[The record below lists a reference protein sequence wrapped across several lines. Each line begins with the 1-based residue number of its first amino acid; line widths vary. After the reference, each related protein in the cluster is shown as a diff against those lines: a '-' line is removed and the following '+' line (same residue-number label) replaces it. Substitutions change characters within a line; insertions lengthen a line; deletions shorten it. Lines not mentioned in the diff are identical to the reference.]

1 MQSLFQLKQ
10 LPVVLMASLVLMHTS
25 LLFLSTLFICIHLSD
40 QFQPF
45 QYNALKQIQ
54 QFLNYPSV
62 LTIFDS
68 TWDFCNVESS
78 PFLTIVCYEDNV
90 TQLHITGNNG
100 VFPPS
105 LPQNFSID
113 ALFSSISSLSNLK
126 VLSLVSLG
134 LWGPLPATIGKL
146 SSMEILNLSS
156 NYIDGF
162 IPLELSYLN
171 NLQTLVLDHNKFTGQ
186 IPRWVSSFND
196 LAVLSL
202 KNNSLFGS
210 LPSSISSSD
219 NLRVLAMAD
228 NHLFGEIPGLQ
239 NLTNLQILDLK
250 NNYFGPNFPVLHHKV
265 VTVDI
270 RNNSFKSSVPNEL
283 NSYFHLEKLDISING
298 LIGPFPPS
306 LFSLPSINYIDIS
319 GNKLT
324 GKLFQNMSCNAHL
337 VFINLSS
344 NLLTGELPA
353 CLQEKVEEGAVSY
366 DGNCLSGE
374 EGNQKPSSFCHN
386 EALAVEVSPQKLR
399 HKERKAMVVLASS
412 LVGGIVG
419 LAVIVGL
426 SLWVFQRRNRRAAM
440 KGPSTRLITEKLSTV
455 NTVKLLSDAR
465 YISETMKM
473 GANLPTYR
481 AFPLEELKE
490 ATNNFSHPSIVGEPS
505 LIQIYR
511 GKLGDGTAIV
521 IRSIKMRKKH
531 SPTMFTQH
539 IEMISRL
546 RHNHLVSCIGHC
558 FECCPDD
565 STVGIVYFVFE
576 SLPNGTLRSSICGGG
591 ETLNWAQRIIAGIG
605 VAKGIQFLH
614 TGIMPGVFSN
624 HLKITDVLLDPNFHV
639 KICTYNLP
647 LLAHQNAGFM
657 GGAAVS
663 SNGLKS
669 NIGGREKEVEKDD
682 IYDFGVIL
690 MEILVGRPIIS
701 QNDVMVVKDII
712 QVSNKM
718 DDTAQ
723 RSIVDPTIIKE
734 CSTESLKTVMDICL
748 RCLSDDPTARPSIED
763 VLWTLQFAAQLQ
775 DPWRHDSHHIHRLSD
790 SNPNNLQEQ
799 ISRG

>member
-25 LLFLSTLFICIHLSD
+25 LLFLSTLFICVHLSD

-134 LWGPLPATIGKL
+134 LWGPLPATIG
-146 SSMEILNLSS
+146 
-156 NYIDGF
+156 
-162 IPLELSYLN
+162 
-171 NLQTLVLDHNKFTGQ
+171 
-186 IPRWVSSFND
+186 
-196 LAVLSL
+196 
-202 KNNSLFGS
+202 
-210 LPSSISSSD
+210 
-219 NLRVLAMAD
+219 
-228 NHLFGEIPGLQ
+228 
-239 NLTNLQILDLK
+239 
-250 NNYFGPNFPVLHHKV
+250 
-265 VTVDI
+265 
-270 RNNSFKSSVPNEL
+270 
-283 NSYFHLEKLDISING
+283 
-298 LIGPFPPS
+298 
-306 LFSLPSINYIDIS
+306 
-319 GNKLT
+319 
-324 GKLFQNMSCNAHL
+324 
-337 VFINLSS
+337 
-344 NLLTGELPA
+344 
-353 CLQEKVEEGAVSY
+353 
-366 DGNCLSGE
+366 
-374 EGNQKPSSFCHN
+374 NQKPSSFCHN

-399 HKERKAMVVLASS
+399 HKERKAMAVLVSS

-690 MEILVGRPIIS
+690 MEILVGRPIVS

-718 DDTAQ
+718 DDTAR

-775 DPWRHDSHHIHRLSD
+775 DPWRHDSHHIHCLSD